1 MALKYF
7 DTYVLWEI
15 SRGNEKFSKY
25 NDEEFI
31 ISHLTLA
38 EFYGVLLRDYNEA
51 TANYWLKKLLG
62 NTRQVPLQILI
73 KATKFRQLHK
83 KQDVSFF
90 DAVGYTFAQENK
102 IPFVTGDK
110 EFKDMPG
117 VEFIQ
122 K

>member
-7 DTYVLWEI
+7 DTYILWEI
-15 SRGNEKFSKY
+15 SRANEKFSMY
-25 NDEEFI
+25 ENEEFI

-38 EFYGVLLRDYNEA
+38 EFYGIILREYNEA

-62 NTRQVPLQILI
+62 NTRQVPLQTLI
-73 KATKFRQLHK
+73 QAMKFRHAHK
-83 KQDVSFF
+83 KQAVSFF
-90 DAVGYTFAQENK
+90 DAVGYVFAQENK

-110 EFKDMPG
+110 EFKGMPG